1 MSGFSPVGIPALI
14 AEVDA
19 LQAPVPAYVAGRWY
33 PMATVTASGAGVA
46 AASGTVRLL
55 PFTLRQPMT
64 VSDLGARVT
73 VVGVGSFQIAVY
85 ANNPATMRPTGAV
98 LARTGDILSTS
109 LAAVSGDITGANVAL
124 AAGVYWAAVNVDAT
138 SASATFTNPSA
149 GFGLSGSLIGS
160 ETLANVSSAAGTV
173 YLGLTTPMAYN
184 SWDDITA
191 ATFTEAVTLV
201 GALLFLKA
209 A

>member
-46 AASGTVRLL
+46 AASGT
-55 PFTLRQPMT
+55 
-64 VSDLGARVT
+64 VT